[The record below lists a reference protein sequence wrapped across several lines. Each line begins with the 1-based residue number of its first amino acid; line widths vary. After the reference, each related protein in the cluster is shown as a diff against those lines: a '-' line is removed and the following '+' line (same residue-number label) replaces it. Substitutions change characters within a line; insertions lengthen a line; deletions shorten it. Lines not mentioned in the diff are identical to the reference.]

1 MCCFFKTLKVQLNDT
16 SELEQR
22 VTELEEDFAILTDE
36 FEELETDNA
45 LQNER
50 LVFIEVDITV
60 NEDDI
65 NSKSAII
72 LKQKFTK

>member
-1 MCCFFKTLKVQLNDT
+1 M
-16 SELEQR
+16 
-22 VTELEEDFAILTDE
+22 TELEEDFAILPDE

-50 LVFIEVDITV
+50 LVYIEVDITV

-65 NSKSAII
+65 NSMSSII
-72 LKQKFTK
+72 LSLLLL

>member
-1 MCCFFKTLKVQLNDT
+1 M
-16 SELEQR
+16 
-22 VTELEEDFAILTDE
+22 TELEEDFAILTDE

-60 NEDDI
+60 NEDDV
-65 NSKSAII
+65 NSMSSII
-72 LKQKFTK
+72 SIQKFTK